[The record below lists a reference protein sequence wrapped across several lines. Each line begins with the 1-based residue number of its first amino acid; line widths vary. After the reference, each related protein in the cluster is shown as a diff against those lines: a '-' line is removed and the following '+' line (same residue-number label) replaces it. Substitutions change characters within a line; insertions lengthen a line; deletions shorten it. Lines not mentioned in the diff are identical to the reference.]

1 MCDYVKKRGRVIV
14 VNPEKD
20 KTMVQELLDFK
31 DKLDLIMT
39 NCFNSNSP
47 FIVAMKVCTFCSTGS
62 TVDTKIGIFVV
73 YRNLLKLS
81 ST

>member
-1 MCDYVKKRGRVIV
+1 MIV

-39 NCFNSNSP
+39 ECFKSNSN
-47 FIVAMKVCTFCSTGS
+47 FIVAMKASIENYSAGS
-62 TVDTKIGIFVV
+62 EVGGQG
-73 YRNLLKLS
+73 
-81 ST
+81 